1 MSAREFSL
9 QIDHSL
15 DLLDDE
21 INDVVQVIGMY
32 CLRGIVQKSPVDTGR
47 FRGNWI
53 VSNNTPDMSTKTQ
66 TDKSGSRVINEGT
79 TKISTFDYKAQ
90 STIYIQN
97 NLPYANRLENGWSKQ
112 APKGMV
118 SITVNNANQKYKNV
132 LVGPVRS

>member
-9 QIDHSL
+9 QIDRSL

-21 INDVVQVIGMY
+21 INDVIQVIGTY

-79 TKISTFDYKAQ
+79 TKISTFDYKTQ

-118 SITVNNANQKYKNV
+118 SITVNNANQKYKDV
-132 LVGPVRS
+132 LVGPVR